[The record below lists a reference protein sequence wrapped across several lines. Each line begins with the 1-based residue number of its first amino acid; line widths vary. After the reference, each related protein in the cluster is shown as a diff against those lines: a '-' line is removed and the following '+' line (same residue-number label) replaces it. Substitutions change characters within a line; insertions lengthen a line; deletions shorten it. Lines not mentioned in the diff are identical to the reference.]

1 MIIANRSRLALG
13 ALLTIVNRLVALV
26 LPASSK
32 YIEEVTPELPA
43 VGIER
48 KINIIGSGERDG
60 YLDRVEMIWCEA
72 GEVGGYSRPDRAFEE

>member
-1 MIIANRSRLALG
+1 
-13 ALLTIVNRLVALV
+13 
-26 LPASSK
+26 
-32 YIEEVTPELPA
+32 